1 VAPSPRLVGPPDPYA
16 TGATTPAIPS
26 IAPNVGTE
34 EVRAAAAAGDP
45 VAAYEIANLYADGR
59 GTLRDLG
66 QAAAWYRRAADAGL
80 VPAIYRLASF
90 YERGQ
95 GVPKDLG
102 RAMALYERAAEQGN
116 PGAMYNLAVLLN
128 AGAAG
133 APDPDGALRW
143 FRAAAEHGVK
153 DSQYNLGV
161 IYSRGIGVAVDRREA
176 YKWFAVAAASGDED
190 AAAQRDRLAAALDP
204 NALSLARA
212 ASSAFR
218 PKAPPPGAADVA
230 TAAPV
235 VAADVDPPAAASGI
249 AFESRQ
255 AMVRIAQE
263 LLAERG
269 FDPGPVDG
277 LEGPKTVQAVRAF
290 QRSIGAASTGRIDE
304 PLVVRLSQQIG

>member
-1 VAPSPRLVGPPDPYA
+1 M
-16 TGATTPAIPS
+16 
-26 IAPNVGTE
+26 NN
-34 EVRAAAAAGDP
+34 RAFP
-45 VAAYEIANLYADGR
+45 LI
-59 GTLRDLG
+59 
-66 QAAAWYRRAADAGL
+66 
-80 VPAIYRLASF
+80 
-90 YERGQ
+90 
-95 GVPKDLG
+95 
-102 RAMALYERAAEQGN
+102 
-116 PGAMYNLAVLLN
+116 
-128 AGAAG
+128 AG
-133 APDPDGALRW
+133 APPAPDPRAALHW
-143 FRAAAEHGVK
+143 FHAAAEHGVK

-161 IYSRGIGVAVDRREA
+161 IYSRGIGVSVDRREA
-176 YKWFAVAAASGDED
+176 YKWFAIAAASGDED
-190 AAAQRDRLAAALDP
+190 AAAQRDQVAATLDP

-230 TAAPV
+230 TGAPV
-235 VAADVDPPAAASGI
+235 MAAEVASPAPDVSGETPGI

-277 LEGPKTVQAVRAF
+277 LEGPKTIQAVRAF

>member
-1 VAPSPRLVGPPDPYA
+1 
-16 TGATTPAIPS
+16 
-26 IAPNVGTE
+26 
-34 EVRAAAAAGDP
+34 
-45 VAAYEIANLYADGR
+45 
-59 GTLRDLG
+59 
-66 QAAAWYRRAADAGL
+66 
-80 VPAIYRLASF
+80 
-90 YERGQ
+90 
-95 GVPKDLG
+95 
-102 RAMALYERAAEQGN
+102 
-116 PGAMYNLAVLLN
+116 MYNLAVLLN

-133 APDPDGALRW
+133 APDPRGALHW

-161 IYSRGIGVAVDRREA
+161 IYSRGIGVSVDRREA
-176 YKWFAVAAASGDED
+176 YKWFAVAAASGDQD
-190 AAAQRDRLAAALDP
+190 AAAQRDRVAATLDP

-218 PKAPPPGAADVA
+218 PKAPPPGAADAA

-235 VAADVDPPAAASGI
+235 VAAEVASPAADGAGETPGI

-269 FDPGPVDG
+269 FDPGPLDG

-304 PLVVRLSQQIG
+304 PLVVRLSQRIG